1 MRQIWLKGVIQAHA
15 GFSSSILCH
24 LAVVSQR
31 NDEQRIAAASTKL
44 SAKPAMIYDGPSRCM
59 LLCTGSMRVKAI
71 SCKKAC
77 RHSLGDVQNAQAPH
91 KLVTSLLKQ
100 VIVGG
105 GGESSQGSADA
116 VAAECDPCPSHL
128 CVAQEECGIAVCKT
142 HACTL
147 L

>member
-1 MRQIWLKGVIQAHA
+1 MRQIWLQGVIQAHA

-31 NDEQRIAAASTKL
+31 NDEQPVAAASTEL
-44 SAKPAMIYDGPSRCM
+44 SAKPAMVADGPSRCM
-59 LLCTGSMRVKAI
+59 LLCTGSMGVQGI
-71 SCKKAC
+71 SCKKDC
-77 RHSLGDVQNAQAPH
+77 RHCLGDVQNAQAPH
-91 KLVTSLLKQ
+91 KLVASPLKQ
-100 VIVGG
+100 VNVGG

-142 HACTL
+142 QACTL